1 MCHPVQV
8 IEYIFLCPEIED
20 RREYCFSPVCHSVI
34 LQFCHSVLLSE
45 TLTLLIT
52 YEQWVLELW
61 YFTWT
66 FLVRRPFRGYHYV
79 LPCDHNL
86 GVWPFF
92 KNFNLANTFW
102 TVSALALLYDMS
114 ISSDNTGILVT
125 TAIFGIGQYREH
137 FCFTNK
143 SCLVCSPLDY
153 YFLNIYFKYCSMN
166 DLWSLLSY
174 NEFHAFIYI
183 SMKNV
188 LKQWLLSYKRTS
200 SWQIWFST
208 GFLLFS
214 GG

>member
-1 MCHPVQV
+1 M
-8 IEYIFLCPEIED
+8 
-20 RREYCFSPVCHSVI
+20 
-34 LQFCHSVLLSE
+34 
-45 TLTLLIT
+45 
-52 YEQWVLELW
+52 LELW

-102 TVSALALLYDMS
+102 AVSALALLYDMS

-125 TAIFGIGQYREH
+125 MAIFGIGQYREH

-183 SMKNV
+183 SIKNV
-188 LKQWLLSYKRTS
+188 LKQWLLSYKKHLHDRFDFRRDFYS
-200 SWQIWFST
+200 SRVDRRADQYNVILRYFWHNRYYIHKSPKREFTDHWFSQWVCKFVV
-208 GFLLFS
+208 FL
-214 GG
+214 GIAAIRI